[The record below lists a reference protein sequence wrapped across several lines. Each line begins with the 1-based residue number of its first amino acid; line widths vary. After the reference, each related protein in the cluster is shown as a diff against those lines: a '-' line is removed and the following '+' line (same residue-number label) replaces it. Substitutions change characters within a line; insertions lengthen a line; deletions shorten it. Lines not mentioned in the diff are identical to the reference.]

1 MAEIVVMPKLNLTME
16 EGVIV
21 EWNKKVGEIVK
32 KDEVLCS
39 LETEKSVVE
48 MESPASGTI
57 LQIWGMAGERYP
69 IKTPIA
75 LIGEPDEDVTSVI
88 DQVQKILSG
97 AEKESVQPVA
107 SEAINT
113 ASPGAHVQVKMLPKV
128 RKLAQELGIDLAELG
143 KMYGERRISE
153 EDVRAFK
160 KESISPSDL
169 RTFTDPRDRR
179 ERMSSMRKAIAANMS
194 ESCQKTARLTNITEV
209 DVTRVVQILK
219 ERKEE
224 KLSLTAVVM
233 KACAMAIQEH
243 GVINTVID
251 GDDILYK
258 ADINIGV
265 AVDLPTGLVVPVIRD
280 ADRKDVVTLS
290 HEIASFSDKANQGT
304 LSQLEMEG
312 GTFTITNV
320 GMLAVK
326 LFTPIIN
333 YPQTAIMGVGAI
345 QRLPRFVDDSSDRV
359 EARHIMHLS
368 LTYDHRVID
377 GAPAARFSRRVRDLL
392 QDADKLLTKDKEV
405 AQTA

>member
-1 MAEIVVMPKLNLTME
+1 MAEIVIMPKLNLTME

-57 LQIWGMAGERYP
+57 LKIWGMAGERYP

-75 LIGEPDEDVTSVI
+75 LIGDPAEDVSSLL
-88 DQVQKILSG
+88 DQVQKQLSG
-97 AEKESVQPVA
+97 AMEEEVKPTLTAKAGSSGAES
-107 SEAINT
+107 
-113 ASPGAHVQVKMLPKV
+113 HVQVKMLPRV
-128 RKLAQELGIDLAELG
+128 RKLAQELGIDMVELG
-143 KMYGERRISE
+143 KCYGERRISE

-160 KESISPSDL
+160 KVTISSSDL
-169 RTFTDPRDRR
+169 ITFMDPRDRR
-179 ERMSSMRKAIAANMS
+179 ERMSSMRKTIAANMS
-194 ESCQKTARLTNITEV
+194 ESCQKTARLTNFTEV

-233 KACAMAIQEH
+233 KACALAIHEH

-258 ADINIGV
+258 VEINIGV
-265 AVDLPTGLVVPVIRD
+265 AVDIPTGLVVPVVRN

-290 HEIASFSDKANQGT
+290 REIAEFSEKANQGM
-304 LSQLEMEG
+304 LSQIEMEG

-326 LFTPIIN
+326 IFTPIIN
-333 YPQTAIMGVGAI
+333 FPQTAIMGVGAI
-345 QRLPRFVDDSSDRV
+345 QRLPRFMDDSSDKV
-359 EARHIMHLS
+359 EARYIMHLS

-377 GAPAARFSRRVRDLL
+377 GAPAARFSRHVRDLL
-392 QDADKLLTKDKEV
+392 QDAEKLFD
-405 AQTA
+405 QG